1 MVSGMVIPLI
11 AWCIKTKGPLYVTM
25 FSPIRLVIVALAGS
39 FALEETLHLGRYTQ
53 IMHVFHQTNVLCMIY
68 IVCKFH
74 SLFILR
80 NVQYNWCYDNGGRCI
95 PSYMV

>member
-1 MVSGMVIPLI
+1 MVIPLV
-11 AWCIKTKGPLYVTM
+11 AWCVKIKGPLYVTM
-25 FSPIRLVIVALAGS
+25 FTPIRLVIVALAGS

-53 IMHVFHQTNVLCMIY
+53 IMHVFHHQTNVFCAYDIY

-80 NVQYNWCYDNGGRCI
+80 NVQYNWCNDNGGRCI
-95 PSYMV
+95 PSDMV